1 VRPDVCVHLA
11 GVAAIG
17 AARANPR
24 GTWEVNLHGTLNVA
38 DAILAA
44 APQCRMIFISS
55 AECYGASF
63 KSGLALDEFANLA
76 PMNLYAATKAATEL
90 ALGVLAAEGL
100 RLMRLRP
107 FNHTGPGQ
115 TDHFVVPAFA
125 GQIARIEAGQMPAEM
140 AVGALDP
147 ERDFLDVRDVCSAYV
162 ASIDSF
168 DDVEN
173 NTVINIASGH
183 AVKIGTILDLL
194 LAQAK
199 RPIAVRQDQSRLRP
213 VEIRRAI
220 GDATRAKTLLNWQP
234 KFELRQTLDAVLN
247 FARQQNLASHEA

>member
-1 VRPDVCVHLA
+1 
-11 GVAAIG
+11 
-17 AARANPR
+17 
-24 GTWEVNLHGTLNVA
+24 
-38 DAILAA
+38 
-44 APQCRMIFISS
+44 
-55 AECYGASF
+55 
-63 KSGLALDEFANLA
+63 
-76 PMNLYAATKAATEL
+76 
-90 ALGVLAAEGL
+90 
-100 RLMRLRP
+100 
-107 FNHTGPGQ
+107 
-115 TDHFVVPAFA
+115 
-125 GQIARIEAGQMPAEM
+125 MPAEM